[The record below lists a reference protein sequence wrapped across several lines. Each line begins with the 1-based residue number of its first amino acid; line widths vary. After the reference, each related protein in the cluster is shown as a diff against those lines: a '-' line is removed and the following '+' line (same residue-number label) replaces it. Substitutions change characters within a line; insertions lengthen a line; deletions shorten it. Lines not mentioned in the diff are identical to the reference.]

1 MKINTTEYEL
11 SHGHAPR
18 GRGAWAFQVDGT
30 DATVWSP
37 SMTYTA
43 AVKWIRASRAVRKG
57 TVLIVLP

>member
-1 MKINTTEYEL
+1 
-11 SHGHAPR
+11 
-18 GRGAWAFQVDGT
+18 VDGT

-37 SMTYTA
+37 SMTYTD